1 MLFGWAIYF
10 INIAA
15 TGALVA
21 GAFAPWLAYG
31 KDPLFAYVAGYGA
44 VGKGSLAGVS
54 VPSAPVTIADIS
66 AVLDCAV
73 KVDTSKSIKW
83 ESNSV
88 SVFYLGV
95 VALMIAA
102 GILAFFL
109 LFSTFTCLCTC
120 LSPCCKSSK
129 FNFLLA
135 LIKLAV
141 ALIGCIA
148 LGSQM
153 STFEAAIKSIAALP
167 PSAIALI
174 AACGIKAEAATLL
187 GIMVANPTPISSSI
201 EGKAFASLG
210 VALLGVSAVLHL
222 LMLIKCGG
230 AKHHPEKNQKS
241 ITAGPA
247 GAV

>member
-1 MLFGWAIYF
+1 M
-10 INIAA
+10 
-15 TGALVA
+15 
-21 GAFAPWLAYG
+21 
-31 KDPLFAYVAGYGA
+31 
-44 VGKGSLAGVS
+44 
-54 VPSAPVTIADIS
+54 PSAPVTIADIS

-73 KVDTSKSIKW
+73 KVDKSIKW

-153 STFEAAIKSIAALP
+153 STFEAAIKSISTLP
-167 PSAIALI
+167 PSAISLI
-174 AACGIKAEAATLL
+174 AACGIKAPDAFTLL

>member
-1 MLFGWAIYF
+1 M
-10 INIAA
+10 
-15 TGALVA
+15 
-21 GAFAPWLAYG
+21 
-31 KDPLFAYVAGYGA
+31 
-44 VGKGSLAGVS
+44 
-54 VPSAPVTIADIS
+54 PSAPVTIADIS

-73 KVDTSKSIKW
+73 KVDTSKSITW

-153 STFEAAIKSIAALP
+153 STFEAAIKSIAATLP

-174 AACGIKAEAATLL
+174 AACGIKAEALTLL

>member
-1 MLFGWAIYF
+1 
-10 INIAA
+10 
-15 TGALVA
+15 
-21 GAFAPWLAYG
+21 
-31 KDPLFAYVAGYGA
+31 
-44 VGKGSLAGVS
+44 
-54 VPSAPVTIADIS
+54 VPSAPVTIADISATIADIS

-153 STFEAAIKSIAALP
+153 STFEAAIKSIAAPLSTLP
-167 PSAIALI
+167 PSTIPAAISLYGAALI

>member
-1 MLFGWAIYF
+1 L
-10 INIAA
+10 
-15 TGALVA
+15 
-21 GAFAPWLAYG
+21 
-31 KDPLFAYVAGYGA
+31 
-44 VGKGSLAGVS
+44 
-54 VPSAPVTIADIS
+54 PSTPVTIADIS
-66 AVLDCAV
+66 AALDCVV
-73 KVDTSKSIKW
+73 KADPSLKDKW
-83 ESNSV
+83 PSNSV

-153 STFEAAIKSIAALP
+153 STFEAAIKSI
-167 PSAIALI
+167 SAVASPTIASL
-174 AACGIKAEAATLL
+174 ACLTSIKADTTVLL

>member
-1 MLFGWAIYF
+1 
-10 INIAA
+10 
-15 TGALVA
+15 
-21 GAFAPWLAYG
+21 
-31 KDPLFAYVAGYGA
+31 
-44 VGKGSLAGVS
+44 
-54 VPSAPVTIADIS
+54 
-66 AVLDCAV
+66 
-73 KVDTSKSIKW
+73 
-83 ESNSV
+83 
-88 SVFYLGV
+88 
-95 VALMIAA
+95 MIAA

-153 STFEAAIKSIAALP
+153 STFEAAIKSI
-167 PSAIALI
+167 SAVAVASPTLF
-174 AACGIKAEAATLL
+174 ANLACPTSIKADTTALL
-187 GIMVANPTPISSSI
+187 TIMVANPTPISSSI

>member
-1 MLFGWAIYF
+1 M
-10 INIAA
+10 
-15 TGALVA
+15 
-21 GAFAPWLAYG
+21 
-31 KDPLFAYVAGYGA
+31 
-44 VGKGSLAGVS
+44 
-54 VPSAPVTIADIS
+54 PSTPVTIADIS
-66 AVLDCAV
+66 AALDCVV
-73 KVDTSKSIKW
+73 KADPSLKDKW
-83 ESNSV
+83 PSNSV

-153 STFEAAIKSIAALP
+153 STFEAAIKSI
-167 PSAIALI
+167 SAVASPTIASL
-174 AACGIKAEAATLL
+174 ACLTSIKADTTVLL